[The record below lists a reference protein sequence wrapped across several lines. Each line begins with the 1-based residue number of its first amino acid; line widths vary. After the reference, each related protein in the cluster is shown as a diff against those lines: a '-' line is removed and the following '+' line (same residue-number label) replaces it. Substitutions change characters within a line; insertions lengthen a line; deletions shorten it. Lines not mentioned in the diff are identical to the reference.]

1 MIEIHK
7 KVWFALKFLAA
18 TLLILAILLLI
29 IPQIDDLVYYFN
41 DEIGYRHLGVDEY
54 GNPNMPGFNSKY
66 GFSSLIGRYNGA
78 HVRFIEKK
86 QHFDEVQR
94 TEYVF
99 EIIEWLNVSEDIDTT
114 QKRIS
119 VFSEAYPLKWK
130 SYAELYQANY
140 GLEYKSGEEYIIAF
154 MKKEYQNGNI
164 LDVFH
169 SYYLNLSDF
178 QNNETDNNDG
188 WRSMV
193 PYGITAEMSADEIV
207 AKFKELIAEEK
218 AKIEAQ

>member
-1 MIEIHK
+1 MNTRNK
-7 KVWFALKFLAA
+7 KVLLTVLIALI
-18 TLLILAILLLI
+18 LLISISLCFI
-29 IPQIDDLVYYFN
+29 IPQIDDLAYYFN
-41 DEIGYRHLGVDEY
+41 NEIGLRHYEFDEHGRPIGLPLVDYYPTEQILV
-54 GNPNMPGFNSKY
+54 K
-66 GFSSLIGRYNGA
+66 YNGA
-78 HVRFIEKK
+78 RVRFIEKK
-86 QHFDEVQR
+86 HHFDETKR

-99 EIIEWLNVSEDIDTT
+99 EIVEWLNVSEDIDTT

-164 LDVFH
+164 LDLFH

-188 WRSMV
+188 WRSIV
-193 PYGITAEMSADEIV
+193 PYGITAEMSPDEIV
-207 AKFKELIAEEK
+207 AKIKELIAEEK